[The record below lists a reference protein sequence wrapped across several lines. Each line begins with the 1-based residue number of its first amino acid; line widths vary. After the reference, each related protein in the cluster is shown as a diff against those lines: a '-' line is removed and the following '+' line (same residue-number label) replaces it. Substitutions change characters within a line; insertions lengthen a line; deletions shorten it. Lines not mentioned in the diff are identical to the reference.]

1 MTIKTSSSN
10 NAKED
15 GNILPVATAT
25 GTDDFS
31 YGATAVGIPL
41 GDDDEEKKKYG
52 YDHSVPSSL
61 YQQET
66 DNNNNNKYWG
76 RFNDPQATVLP
87 TNSRVVGDDEEPLLL
102 PVANARLDDR
112 EIRHQFIRRVY
123 LILIGQLFVTFGVC
137 AIMTLNE
144 TVRHVV
150 LYNPMVGP
158 TLWCSGG
165 ISIILLICLF
175 KYKRSYPT
183 NMILLLLFTIGMS
196 YSVGVTTALYA
207 EMGAADSIL
216 EAMFITLTVFVL
228 LTLYTLQSKHDFSY
242 MRAGLGMSLW
252 ILILWGFFAA
262 IFGVQTGF
270 AYSLI
275 GSIVFSG
282 YIIFDT
288 YMLAEKHDPR
298 DYVMAAV
305 ELYLDI
311 INLFLYIL
319 QLLSDDS

>member
-10 NAKED
+10 NAKKD

-41 GDDDEEKKKYG
+41 GDDDEENKKYG
-52 YDHSVPSSL
+52 YAL

-76 RFNDPQATVLP
+76 RFNDPQVTVLP
-87 TNSRVVGDDEEPLLL
+87 TNGRCVFRFVGDDEEPLLL

-112 EIRHQFIRRVY
+112 QIRHQFIRRVY

-144 TVRHVV
+144 TVRYVV
-150 LYNPMVGP
+150 LYTPVVGLA
-158 TLWCSGG
+158 LWGSFG
-165 ISIILLICLF
+165 ISIVLLFCLSSF
-175 KYKRSYPT
+175 KRSYPT
-183 NMILLLLFTIGMS
+183 NMILLLLFTIAMS

-228 LTLYTLQSKHDFSY
+228 LTLYTLQSKHDFSF

-270 AYSLI
+270 LYSLI

-282 YIIFDT
+282 FIIYDT

-298 DYVMAAV
+298 DYVMAAI

-311 INLFLYIL
+311 INLFLLIL
-319 QLLSDDS
+319 QSLSSNNNG